1 MGFSIACTSYN
12 TGVNYSLVPRPL
24 PDFISQLWRKLR
36 FYLTAVEKTQVF
48 STAARD
54 KIWEWPGN
62 EAIVY
67 TPDMIQSEHLLHC
80 YMYMCGS
87 LLDQCFFSLCAGP

>member
-24 PDFISQLWRKLR
+24 PDFISQL
-36 FYLTAVEKTQVF
+36 
-48 STAARD
+48 RD